1 MNNDLVKNIINTA
14 LTTKEAREKFVQK
27 INNTYNKLTKNQA
40 CKGHYSKLIRD
51 VINEDIMEA
60 GDDELQVYNL
70 NIDQKNRLLHLLVH
84 MWIDA
89 KIFEFC
95 KYHRTFMST
104 TQWWYRSV
112 CIATHNNAPTM
123 CWWIQIDCS
132 HWFFNKKWDMQNKPE
147 KVFTRKKRNKI

>member
-27 INNTYNKLTKNQA
+27 INNTYNELTKSQA

-51 VINEDIMEA
+51 VINEDIMKA

-84 MWIDA
+84 M
-89 KIFEFC
+89 
-95 KYHRTFMST
+95 
-104 TQWWYRSV
+104 
-112 CIATHNNAPTM
+112 
-123 CWWIQIDCS
+123 
-132 HWFFNKKWDMQNKPE
+132 
-147 KVFTRKKRNKI
+147 